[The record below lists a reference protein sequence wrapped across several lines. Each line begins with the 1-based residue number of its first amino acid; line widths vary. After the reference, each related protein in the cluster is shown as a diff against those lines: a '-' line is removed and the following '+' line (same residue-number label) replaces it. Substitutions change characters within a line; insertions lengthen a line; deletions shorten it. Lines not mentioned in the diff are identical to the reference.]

1 MKNQI
6 TSEEIKK
13 LMRAHGWTIRSLAT
27 TYKIT
32 MKRVREVREQGVRG
46 RVATLEWM
54 QMIAGVWIDL

>member
-1 MKNQI
+1 MNDQI
-6 TSEEIKK
+6 TGEEIRK
-13 LMRAHGWTIRSLAT
+13 LMRNYRWTIRSLAT